1 MGLSAVPTQYMRD
14 VWQRVGK
21 HLPAGV
27 PIVSVAKGIE
37 NNTLL
42 RPTQII
48 ADVLSKKGRR
58 PGDDGPRCDWPL
70 AALSG
75 PNIAAELAR
84 CLPATSVAAAEDLA
98 LAEKVQ
104 AAFSTEWL
112 RIYTNDDVVGVELAG
127 AVKNVIAIA
136 AGIIDGLGAGSNAK
150 AALVTRGLV
159 EICRLGVAMGAQES
173 TFNGLAG
180 LGDLI
185 TTCISGDSRNRRVGE
200 QIGKGR
206 KLPDILNEMNS
217 VAEGVSTTQSVRELG
232 RRYRV
237 EMPITEAVHSVLFEG
252 KDVLKA
258 LSELMS
264 REPKKER
271 GEL

>member
-1 MGLSAVPTQYMRD
+1 
-14 VWQRVGK
+14 
-21 HLPAGV
+21 
-27 PIVSVAKGIE
+27 
-37 NNTLL
+37 
-42 RPTQII
+42 
-48 ADVLSKKGRR
+48 
-58 PGDDGPRCDWPL
+58 
-70 AALSG
+70 
-75 PNIAAELAR
+75 
-84 CLPATSVAAAEDLA
+84 
-98 LAEKVQ
+98 
-104 AAFSTEWL
+104 
-112 RIYTNDDVVGVELAG
+112 
-127 AVKNVIAIA
+127 
-136 AGIIDGLGAGSNAK
+136 
-150 AALVTRGLV
+150 V